1 MSELQNKFYLNARD
15 DRAAR
20 LRGDRP
26 VGCAWRRAGDRK
38 ILKSMVS
45 GDGGAFLDFEG
56 EGDALAAAG
65 GLGGVATKRPRASVA
80 VFTDGDALRGG
91 VVGVAGAASGARV
104 ASASLKRLRARS
116 SSGAGSMTKRHST
129 LKAQSSASRVLT
141 CVEIELQAPPPS
153 SRCWVRS

>member
-45 GDGGAFLDFEG
+45 GDGGACLDFEG
-56 EGDALAAAG
+56 
-65 GLGGVATKRPRASVA
+65 
-80 VFTDGDALRGG
+80 
-91 VVGVAGAASGARV
+91 
-104 ASASLKRLRARS
+104 
-116 SSGAGSMTKRHST
+116 
-129 LKAQSSASRVLT
+129 
-141 CVEIELQAPPPS
+141 
-153 SRCWVRS
+153 

>member
-20 LRGDRP
+20 LRSDRP

-45 GDGGAFLDFEG
+45 GDGGACLDL
-56 EGDALAAAG
+56 GDGDFVVEAAG

-80 VFTDGDALRGG
+80 VIVPLISSTATEARNAVTAGPRTRGHS
-91 VVGVAGAASGARV
+91 AG
-104 ASASLKRLRARS
+104 
-116 SSGAGSMTKRHST
+116 GAGT
-129 LKAQSSASRVLT
+129 LSRGY
-141 CVEIELQAPPPS
+141 LQ
-153 SRCWVRS
+153 

>member
-38 ILKSMVS
+38 ILKSIS
-45 GDGGAFLDFEG
+45 CGDGGACLDLG
-56 EGDALAAAG
+56 DGDALAAAG

-80 VFTDGDALRGG
+80 VFTDGGALRGG
-91 VVGVAGAASGARV
+91 V
-104 ASASLKRLRARS
+104 
-116 SSGAGSMTKRHST
+116 
-129 LKAQSSASRVLT
+129 
-141 CVEIELQAPPPS
+141 
-153 SRCWVRS
+153 

>member
-1 MSELQNKFYLNARD
+1 MSEFQNKFYLNARD

-45 GDGGAFLDFEG
+45 GDGGACLDFEG

-80 VFTDGDALRGG
+80 VIVPLISSTATESRNAVTAGPLMRGQS
-91 VVGVAGAASGARV
+91 AG
-104 ASASLKRLRARS
+104 
-116 SSGAGSMTKRHST
+116 GAGTE
-129 LKAQSSASRVLT
+129 SRGY
-141 CVEIELQAPPPS
+141 LQ
-153 SRCWVRS
+153 